1 MIMFLEEKARFY
13 FWHLIWPQ
21 TRLFVSDDEWK
32 IMDILI
38 SIKAWA
44 EGGKGELSEKVKGVE
59 RSWTIHKSLRRWSLA
74 EEREEKEPWG
84 KKACRQKRETDRQ
97 TMMMHAE
104 NRNSRKEKRKGEREK
119 LHNMT
124 PWLNWINNWLRV
136 KSGMTHPFSQCLNES
151 SVAVLRTISLFLRLL
166 LAYCNVRSA
175 FEK

>member
-1 MIMFLEEKARFY
+1 MM
-13 FWHLIWPQ
+13 
-21 TRLFVSDDEWK
+21 S
-32 IMDILI
+32 
-38 SIKAWA
+38 
-44 EGGKGELSEKVKGVE
+44 E
-59 RSWTIHKSLRRWSLA
+59 RSWTFWSA
-74 EEREEKEPWG
+74 SKHEQRVERGNCQRKWKELSDLELSINHYVDDLWLKREKKRSPEG